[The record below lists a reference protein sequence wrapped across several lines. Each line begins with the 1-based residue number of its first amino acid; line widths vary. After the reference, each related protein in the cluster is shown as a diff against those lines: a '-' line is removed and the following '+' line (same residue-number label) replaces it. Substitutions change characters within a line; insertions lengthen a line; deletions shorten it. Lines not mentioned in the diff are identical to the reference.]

1 MEIFKSNLM
10 ASEKVQAGISDL
22 WKFSLNLHLVPG
34 PQQESDLRKR
44 ILERID
50 TLIQSDSTEQ
60 SEP

>member
-1 MEIFKSNLM
+1 MDIFKTDLM

-22 WKFSLNLHLVPG
+22 WKFSLNLHLVSG
-34 PQQESDLRKR
+34 AQQESDLRKR

-50 TLIQSDSTEQ
+50 TLIQSDSIEK